1 LFFVKRISLCFIGF
15 SIAALSGARGMDLS
29 TLTERSPFAPPGAG
43 KAAQEEAAPAQL
55 EFRGIATDE
64 SGTIFSVFDLSQN
77 RGYWV
82 RQGEAGAV
90 TVKNFNPDEGQ
101 IEVEQG
107 GRALVLK
114 LKRSVTATAAVA
126 PVAAPSVGT
135 NANPGAQPQ
144 RSASAQS
151 DASRLEAVAAE
162 VRRRRA
168 LRNAATQGGA
178 TQTPPPPAPAA
189 TP

>member
-1 LFFVKRISLCFIGF
+1 
-15 SIAALSGARGMDLS
+15 MDLS

-64 SGTIFSVFDLSQN
+64 SGTIFSVFDLAQN

-82 RQGEAGAV
+82 RQGEGGAV

-107 GRALVLK
+107 GRALTLK
-114 LKRSVTATAAVA
+114 LKRSVTATSA
-126 PVAAPSVGT
+126 PVPVASAAQVST
-135 NANPGAQPQ
+135 ANTNPGGTPQ
-144 RSASAQS
+144 RGGSAQV

-168 LRNAATQGGA
+168 LRNAATQGA
-178 TQTPPPPAPAA
+178 PAQTPAPAPAA
-189 TP
+189 AP

>member
-1 LFFVKRISLCFIGF
+1 
-15 SIAALSGARGMDLS
+15 MDLS

-43 KAAQEEAAPAQL
+43 KVTEEPAAPSQL
-55 EFRGIATDE
+55 EFRGIATDD
-64 SGTIFSVFDLSQN
+64 SGTMFSVFDLSQN

-90 TVKNFNPDEGQ
+90 TVKNFNPDDSQ

-107 GRALVLK
+107 GRALTLK
-114 LKRSVTATAAVA
+114 LKRSVIATAAAA
-126 PVAAPSVGT
+126 PVAPAAAVA
-135 NANPGAQPQ
+135 NANANLGGPPQ
-144 RSASAQS
+144 RGPSAQV

-178 TQTPPPPAPAA
+178 TQTPPPAPAA
-189 TP
+189 APGSAAGSAGAGERVVVFLI